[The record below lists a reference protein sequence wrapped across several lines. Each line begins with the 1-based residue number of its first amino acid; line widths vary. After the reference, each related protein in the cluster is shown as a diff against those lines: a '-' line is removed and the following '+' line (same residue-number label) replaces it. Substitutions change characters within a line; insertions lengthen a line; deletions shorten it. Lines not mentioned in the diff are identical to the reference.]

1 MSHKEGG
8 KNWKRAW
15 SLRVTQSNRGLPL
28 ITKSLSR
35 GCCSCIH
42 WKRSKQG
49 RQAKAKQPV
58 TRRRDDAIR
67 RRHPRVQGLWSKR
80 GKLVSASPSVF
91 TTFLTLSLAF
101 SRPFLNGPRE
111 AAWNS
116 LPRFSFFFLS
126 HFPTAHSRISI
137 SVFHSITSS
146 HLSLFL
152 SRPFYPLAFSLS
164 RSLLFRIR
172 PHFYSP

>member
-1 MSHKEGG
+1 MIPTSHAEQQ
-8 KNWKRAW
+8 RTP
-15 SLRVTQSNRGLPL
+15 SYHEVV
-28 ITKSLSR
+28 ITS
-35 GCCSCIH
+35 CCSCIH